1 MKETASQVRVAST
14 TPPAFEDSYDSILDV
29 LIAID
34 AKAIMDTIA
43 VPSLD
48 PKKPTWI
55 GNTALICMVTQQGKS
70 ISGNTGAE
78 MNLSA
83 TVGDVIR
90 WRETTQAL
98 NYENQVLLYEYE
110 SDNPIL
116 SPPTPLLG
124 QVDIPLPNPADPLN
138 PNTQTVNSYFWQATV
153 LKAGHVTYNFCFMIT
168 DRNGKALGY
177 FYWDPFITIVNS
189 PTSS

>member
-1 MKETASQVRVAST
+1 MMETEKAVSGTVG
-14 TPPAFEDSYDSILDV
+14 FEDSYDSILDV
-29 LIAID
+29 LITID
-34 AKAIMDTIA
+34 AKEIMRTVS

-48 PKKPTWI
+48 PKRPTGV
-55 GNTALICMVTQQGKS
+55 GNTGLIYMITQQGS
-70 ISGNTGAE
+70 ALSGNTGAE

-90 WRETTQAL
+90 WRETTLAL
-98 NYENQVLLYEYE
+98 NYEYQVLLYEYN

-116 SPPTPLLG
+116 SPPVPLVG
-124 QVDIPLPNPADPLN
+124 QVDIPLPNPSDPLN
-138 PNTQTVNSYFWQATV
+138 PNAQTVNSYFWQATV
-153 LKAGHVTYNFCFMIT
+153 LRAGHVTYNFSFMIT

-189 PTSS
+189 ATSS